1 MYYEHSNAQYLYA
14 YRHHYLPDLHMGY
27 SSTDSILVLIC
38 YTMDEQCDVL
48 RSFEAKTY
56 EDVRDCGEVPK
67 SVEEGVQGEK
77 RHKALLLNLEDRD
90 REVEWS
96 NNLEAHLLEVSEP
109 VYDGKPWGIASILSR
124 ERFGKANPPALMIHK
139 NSWRKNKRLW
149 GCDAVAVDNALSDS
163 DDVN

>member
-1 MYYEHSNAQYLYA
+1 
-14 YRHHYLPDLHMGY
+14 MGY
-27 SSTDSILVLIC
+27 SSTGGILVLRC

-67 SVEEGVQGEK
+67 SLEKSMQEGKMYE
-77 RHKALLLNLEDRD
+77 ALLLKLEDRD
-90 REVEWS
+90 CEIEWLD
-96 NNLEAHLLEVSEP
+96 NLEAHLVEVSEP

-139 NSWRKNKRLW
+139 NS
-149 GCDAVAVDNALSDS
+149 
-163 DDVN
+163 